1 MRSKDILKEF
11 EDITIFNQY
20 LYMNEENYIDYFNG
34 ITTLRIKM
42 NEDCEYLA
50 INLAFP
56 NLKPL
61 KCSNDMTINFIRHII
76 ENLKRQEPIL
86 KNTRFQNRWE
96 EIKDTTLA
104 NLFLNLLKQEQ
115 VLESETNN
123 EENRERV
130 KSKLQEM
137 ISKKNKK

>member
-11 EDITIFNQY
+11 EDITILNQY
-20 LYMNEENYIDYFNG
+20 LYMNEDNYVDYFNG

-50 INLAFP
+50 INLVFP

-61 KCSNDMTINFIRHII
+61 KCSNDMTINFIRNII
-76 ENLKRQEPIL
+76 ENLKKQEPIL

-104 NLFLNLLKQEQ
+104 NLSLNLMKQ
-115 VLESETNN
+115 VLESETNT

-137 ISKKNKK
+137 MSKRK

>member
-11 EDITIFNQY
+11 ENITILNQY
-20 LYMNEENYIDYFNG
+20 LYMNEDNYVDYFNG

-61 KCSNDMTINFIRHII
+61 KCSSDMSINFIKNII
-76 ENLKRQEPIL
+76 ENLKKQEPIL

-104 NLFLNLLKQEQ
+104 NLSLNLMKKEQ
-115 VLESETNN
+115 VLESETNT

-137 ISKKNKK
+137 MSKRK

>member
-11 EDITIFNQY
+11 EDVTILNQY
-20 LYMNEENYIDYFNG
+20 LYMNEDNYIDYFNG

-61 KCSNDMTINFIRHII
+61 KCSNDMTVNFIRNII
-76 ENLKRQEPIL
+76 ENLKKQEPIL
-86 KNTRFQNRWE
+86 KNTRFKNKWE

-104 NLFLNLLKQEQ
+104 NLSLNLLKKEQ
-115 VLESETNN
+115 VLESEINS
-123 EENRERV
+123 EENKERV
-130 KSKLQEM
+130 KSKLKEM
-137 ISKKNKK
+137 ISKRN

>member
-11 EDITIFNQY
+11 EDVTILNQY
-20 LYMNEENYIDYFNG
+20 LYMNEDNYIDYFNG
-34 ITTLRIKM
+34 ITTLRIKI

-61 KCSNDMTINFIRHII
+61 KCSNDMTINFIRNII
-76 ENLKRQEPIL
+76 ENLKKQEPIL
-86 KNTRFQNRWE
+86 KNTRFKNRWE

-104 NLFLNLLKQEQ
+104 NLSLNLLK
-115 VLESETNN
+115 
-123 EENRERV
+123 
-130 KSKLQEM
+130 
-137 ISKKNKK
+137 

>member
-20 LYMNEENYIDYFNG
+20 LYMNEDNYIDYFNG

-61 KCSNDMTINFIRHII
+61 KYSNDMTINFIKHII
-76 ENLKRQEPIL
+76 ENLKRIC
-86 KNTRFQNRWE
+86 
-96 EIKDTTLA
+96 
-104 NLFLNLLKQEQ
+104 
-115 VLESETNN
+115 
-123 EENRERV
+123 
-130 KSKLQEM
+130 
-137 ISKKNKK
+137 

>member
-11 EDITIFNQY
+11 EDITILNQY
-20 LYMNEENYIDYFNG
+20 LYMNEDNYIDYFNG

-61 KCSNDMTINFIRHII
+61 KISSDMSINFIKYII
-76 ENLKRQEPIL
+76 ENLKEQEPIL

-104 NLFLNLLKQEQ
+104 NLSLNLLKQEQ
-115 VLESETNN
+115 VLETEMNT

-137 ISKKNKK
+137 MSKRK

>member
-11 EDITIFNQY
+11 EDITILNQY
-20 LYMNEENYIDYFNG
+20 LYMNEDNYVDYFNG

-61 KCSNDMTINFIRHII
+61 KISSDMSINFIKYII
-76 ENLKRQEPIL
+76 ENLKEQEPIL

-104 NLFLNLLKQEQ
+104 NLSLNLMKKEQ
-115 VLESETNN
+115 VLESETNT

-137 ISKKNKK
+137 MSKRK

>member
-11 EDITIFNQY
+11 EDITILNQY
-20 LYMNEENYIDYFNG
+20 LYMNEDNYIDYFNG
-34 ITTLRIKM
+34 ITTLRIKI

-61 KCSNDMTINFIRHII
+61 KCSNDMTVNFIRNII
-76 ENLKRQEPIL
+76 ENLKKQEPIL
-86 KNTRFQNRWE
+86 KNTRFKNRWE

-104 NLFLNLLKQEQ
+104 NLSLNLLKKEQ
-115 VLESETNN
+115 VLESEINS
-123 EENRERV
+123 EENKERV
-130 KSKLQEM
+130 KSKLKEM
-137 ISKKNKK
+137 ISKRN

>member
-11 EDITIFNQY
+11 EDVTILNQY
-20 LYMNEENYIDYFNG
+20 LYMNEDNYIDYFNG

-61 KCSNDMTINFIRHII
+61 KCSNDMTVNFIRNII
-76 ENLKRQEPIL
+76 ENLKQQEPIL

-104 NLFLNLLKQEQ
+104 NLSLNLLKKEQ
-115 VLESETNN
+115 VLESEINS
-123 EENRERV
+123 EENKERV
-130 KSKLQEM
+130 KSKLKEM
-137 ISKKNKK
+137 ISKRN

>member
-11 EDITIFNQY
+11 EDITILNQY
-20 LYMNEENYIDYFNG
+20 LYMNEDNYVDYFNG

-61 KCSNDMTINFIRHII
+61 KCSNDMTINFIRNII
-76 ENLKRQEPIL
+76 ENFKKQEPIL

-96 EIKDTTLA
+96 EISTVVSMSKTLT
-104 NLFLNLLKQEQ
+104 K
-115 VLESETNN
+115 
-123 EENRERV
+123 
-130 KSKLQEM
+130 
-137 ISKKNKK
+137 

>member
-11 EDITIFNQY
+11 EDVTILNQY
-20 LYMNEENYIDYFNG
+20 LYMNEDNYIDYFNG
-34 ITTLRIKM
+34 ITTLRIKI

-61 KCSNDMTINFIRHII
+61 KCSNDMTVNFIRNII
-76 ENLKRQEPIL
+76 ENLKQQEPIL

-104 NLFLNLLKQEQ
+104 NLSLNLLKKEQ
-115 VLESETNN
+115 VLESEINT
-123 EENRERV
+123 EENKERV
-130 KSKLQEM
+130 KSKLKEM
-137 ISKKNKK
+137 ISKRN

>member
-1 MRSKDILKEF
+1 MRNKDILQEF
-11 EDITIFNQY
+11 EDVTLLNQF
-20 LYMNEENYIDYFNG
+20 LYMNEDNYVDYFNG

-61 KCSNDMTINFIRHII
+61 KCSNDMTINFIRNII
-76 ENLKRQEPIL
+76 ENLKKQEPIL

-104 NLFLNLLKQEQ
+104 NLSLNLLKKEQ
-115 VLESETNN
+115 VLESEINM
-123 EENRERV
+123 EENKERV
-130 KSKLQEM
+130 KSKLKEM
-137 ISKKNKK
+137 ISKRK